1 MSTVPPSLDARLV
14 ETIPIADMGAFPATV
29 PAGVRGLYNTFQ
41 FVLRLS
47 QPVHE
52 RLAKLPNGIATS
64 SQVGF
69 DDLEAFSTYLHE
81 TIHWWQHVGSTYG
94 LILSMTY
101 PAEAHANYDIL
112 KRLSAQIGF
121 KKSIR
126 KLTEMLQGPSTPDT
140 PLGLANVV
148 VNNQFDFDAF
158 RRITFSPQAR
168 EAVANDPLFESMG
181 HALRV
186 TYGNVVHLLSVVAD
200 PAYEVLPNPESWRDA
215 VAALGATKEEGYYY
229 GSPLKVYPL
238 GSRQIMEGQ
247 ARFAQIQYLHFA
259 SGKRLDWDAFHSIG
273 MPGGAVYR
281 DAFDLFLRQANLE
294 WPKRIDD
301 PVVALFLLI
310 CDMAINPG
318 AGFPFSVRHPK
329 SFIEDA
335 DPGTR
340 FMFLASA
347 VRMFCPEVSGAIKNY
362 SRAEYEEVSEKL
374 AAALKIDSPLSI
386 ARTVAS
392 WPSSCR
398 GFSALSF
405 ERETFDFNPVNL
417 PIRVMLSHFVALM
430 ADKNERPEFFCW
442 PGAWMAGERVSEN
455 EALLFDKHS
464 VLFVDRSGDSGV
476 FPRLQAGKD
485 QALVQ
490 STFQSF
496 FGSVATYDL
505 TRQWIIEPGPFQFPF
520 GWLVER
526 AKEDEMKEFGGGAFE
541 HIYGVSIDSF
551 EIL

>member
-1 MSTVPPSLDARLV
+1 MSRVPSDLDARLV
-14 ETIPIADMGAFPATV
+14 ETIPIADMGAFPAAV

-64 SQVGF
+64 SQVDF

-112 KRLSAQIGF
+112 KRLSAQVGF

-126 KLTEMLQGPSTPDT
+126 KLIEVLQGPSTPDT

-168 EAVANDPLFESMG
+168 KALANDPLFESMG
-181 HALRV
+181 HTLRV

-200 PAYEVLPNPESWRDA
+200 PDYEVLPNPGSWRDA
-215 VAALGATKEEGYYY
+215 VAALEDAREEGYYY
-229 GSPLKVYPL
+229 GSPLAVYPL

-247 ARFAQIQYLHFA
+247 ARFSQIQYLYFA
-259 SGKRLDWDAFHSIG
+259 SRMRLDWDAFRSVG

-281 DAFDLFLRQANLE
+281 DAFDLFLKHANLQ
-294 WPKRIDD
+294 WPERIDD
-301 PVVALFLLI
+301 PIVALFLLI

-318 AGFPFSVRHPK
+318 AGFPFSVRYPK
-329 SFIEDA
+329 SFIEDV

-340 FMFLASA
+340 FIFLSSA
-347 VRMFCPEVSGAIKNY
+347 VRMFCPEVSETIKTY

-374 AAALKIDSPLSI
+374 AAALKIDSPLAV

-392 WPSSCR
+392 WPSSSR
-398 GFSALSF
+398 GFFELSL
-405 ERETFDFNPVNL
+405 ERKTFDFKPVNL
-417 PIRVMLSHFVALM
+417 PIRVMLSHFVAFM
-430 ADKNERPEFFCW
+430 TDKAARPEFFCW
-442 PGAWMAGERVSEN
+442 PGAWMAGERVSDL
-455 EALLFDKHS
+455 EASLFESHS
-464 VLFVDRSGDSGV
+464 VLFVDQVGNRGV

-485 QALVQ
+485 EALVQ

-496 FGSVATYDL
+496 FSSVAAYDL
-505 TRQWIIEPGPFQFPF
+505 TRQWIADAGPFQFPF
-520 GWLVER
+520 GWLVEGATEVDMR
-526 AKEDEMKEFGGGAFE
+526 RFGAAAFE
-541 HIYGVSIDSF
+541 RIYGASVDEF

>member
-1 MSTVPPSLDARLV
+1 MSTVPPILDARLV

-112 KRLSAQIGF
+112 KRLSGQVGF

-126 KLTEMLQGPSTPDT
+126 KLTEKLPGPSTPDA
-140 PLGLANVV
+140 PLGLANVI

-168 EAVANDPLFESMG
+168 EALADDPLFESMG

-200 PAYEVLPNPESWRDA
+200 PGYEVLPNPESWRDA
-215 VAALGATKEEGYYY
+215 VAALGAMKEEGYYY

-273 MPGGAVYR
+273 MPGSAVYR

-318 AGFPFSVRHPK
+318 AGFPFSVRYPK
-329 SFIEDA
+329 SFIEDV

-340 FMFLASA
+340 FMFLSSA
-347 VRMFCPEVSGAIKNY
+347 VRMFCPEVSETIKTY

-374 AAALKIDSPLSI
+374 AAALKIDSPQAI
-386 ARTVAS
+386 ARKVAS

-405 ERETFDFNPVNL
+405 EKETFDFDPVNL
-417 PIRVMLSHFVALM
+417 PIRVMLSHFVAFM
-430 ADKNERPEFFCW
+430 ADKTERPEFFCW

-455 EALLFDKHS
+455 EAPLFDKHS
-464 VLFVDRSGDSGV
+464 VLFVDRPGDRGV

-485 QALVQ
+485 QTLVQ

-496 FGSVATYDL
+496 FSSVATYDL
-505 TRQWIIEPGPFQFPF
+505 TRQWITEPGPF
-520 GWLVER
+520 G
-526 AKEDEMKEFGGGAFE
+526 
-541 HIYGVSIDSF
+541 SISAG
-551 EIL
+551 